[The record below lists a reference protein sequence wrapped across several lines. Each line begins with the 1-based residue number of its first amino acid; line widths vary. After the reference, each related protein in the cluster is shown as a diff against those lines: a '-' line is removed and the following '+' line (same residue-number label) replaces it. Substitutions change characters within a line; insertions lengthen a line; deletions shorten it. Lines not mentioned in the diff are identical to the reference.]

1 MHSRHLLLKC
11 WTPRKMNEW
20 HEAIQSVMSS
30 PVAKQYI
37 EHNRYG
43 SFAPVRPN
51 SYVSWLVS
59 FMFLLVKS

>member
-1 MHSRHLLLKC
+1 
-11 WTPRKMNEW
+11 MNEW